1 MIDHPFGLH
10 GVFRRDDLVSELGL
24 TTVRALLTTGQ
35 LTAFS
40 RTILV
45 DRRRALDFP
54 TRAATALLWAGEET
68 VLTGHTSAWLHGCT
82 AADQG
87 TIHVLSSYDRRAR
100 KRPGIAFHNGSL
112 DKVDIGTV
120 HGLRVVGLP
129 FAIAEILCTAPRAT
143 ALACVDQALAH
154 APSQDRARVREEIG
168 HRLDTRLDPRGR
180 RRGWAVLELATG
192 MPESP
197 AESALLLAVVD
208 GGLPVPVAQH
218 PILDIEGR
226 ERYRLDFAWPD
237 PKIALEYDG
246 YAAHEGRSERDAA
259 RDQDLARRGW
269 LVIRVTAADLRDPV
283 RFIGDLRAAFAAR
296 RFSWLA
302 V

>member
-1 MIDHPFGLH
+1 MIDHPYGLH
-10 GVFRRDDLVSELGL
+10 GVFRRDDLVREMGL
-24 TTVRALLTTGQ
+24 TAVRALLTTGQ

-54 TRAATALLWAGEET
+54 TRAAAALSWAGDET
-68 VLTGHTSAWLHGCT
+68 VLTSHTSAWLHGCT

-112 DKVDIGTV
+112 DTIGIGRI
-120 HGLRVVGLP
+120 HGLRVVDLA
-129 FAIAEILCTAPRAT
+129 FAIAEILCAAPRAT
-143 ALACVDQALAH
+143 ALACADQALAQ
-154 APSQDRARVREEIG
+154 ASDQDRKGVHDAIG
-168 HRLDTRLDPRGR
+168 YRLDTRADSRGR
-180 RRGWAVLELATG
+180 WRAWALLDLATG
-192 MPESP
+192 RPESP

-218 PILDIEGR
+218 PILDIDGR
-226 ERYRLDFAWPD
+226 ERYRLDFGWPD

-246 YAAHEGRSERDAA
+246 YAAHEGRLQRDAA
-259 RDQDLARRGW
+259 RDLDLARRGW
-269 LVIRVTAADLRDPV
+269 LVIRATAADLRDPS
-283 RFIGDLRAAFAAR
+283 RFMSELRVAFAAR
-296 RFSWLA
+296 RFA
-302 V
+302 CA